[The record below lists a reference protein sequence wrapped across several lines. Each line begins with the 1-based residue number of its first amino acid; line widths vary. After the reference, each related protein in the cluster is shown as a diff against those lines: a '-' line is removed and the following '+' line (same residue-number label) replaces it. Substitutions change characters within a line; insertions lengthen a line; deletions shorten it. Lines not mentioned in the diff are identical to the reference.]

1 MIPRVIRRMAQR
13 GDFSAY
19 EARMRRLRAAWAERD
34 LREQVLIGV
43 LAAVAIFALL
53 LVAVIVPLRSVRERA
68 FAQLHDAAVLDARL
82 RAGGGAA
89 AGSVKMMHGNAS
101 SVLTDSA
108 AAAHLSIQRI
118 EPEGGN
124 TRVVL
129 GDAPYDQILQWAAK
143 VEQSSRLRISQAQID
158 HKPAPGIVGAT
169 FLFTQS

>member
-1 MIPRVIRRMAQR
+1 MMPPLIRHIAKRV
-13 GDFSAY
+13 DLSTF
-19 EARMRRLRAAWAERD
+19 EARLRNLQAFWAERD

-43 LAAVAIFALL
+43 LAAVGIFALL
-53 LVAVIVPLRSVRERA
+53 LVGVVVPMQSMRERA

-82 RAGGGAA
+82 RAGGGEA
-89 AGSVKMMHGNAS
+89 AGATRMLRGNAS

-108 AAAHLSIQRI
+108 AAEHLSISRI

-129 GDAPYDQILQWAAK
+129 GDAPYDQIMQWAAR

-169 FLFTQS
+169 FLFSQ